1 MYSKFYRISRTLKT
15 KNPDPDQLTMNE
27 NKKGDKTSKSH
38 LTLPSYRASVQSPSL
53 IRPKIK
59 NRLSIFSS
67 PTPSSSFAPARSPSP
82 HHPPIRD
89 GGRREGEE
97 LVAGE
102 IDKESGNC
110 TIIPSHPAE
119 KRKHDRDEEKGKKT
133 IETKKARLSSKNKKK
148 TSLPIGKIIL
158 RNPRGRP
165 IIRRP
170 AATEECREGWITGT
184 GAARSKETAPQIR
197 STTGGRVGAR
207 HYQSMLI

>member
-1 MYSKFYRISRTLKT
+1 HIPVSHPVLVICPCPVSFTPPPP
-15 KNPDPDQLTMNE
+15 NPVILIHE
-27 NKKGDKTSKSH
+27 IKK
-38 LTLPSYRASVQSPSL
+38 
-53 IRPKIK
+53 
-59 NRLSIFSS
+59 
-67 PTPSSSFAPARSPSP
+67 PSP
-82 HHPPIRD
+82 LFAVSENVNVFGKYLRLIIFFPYSQGRRAKR
-89 GGRREGEE
+89 GRREKE

-102 IDKESGNC
+102 MDKESGNC

-119 KRKHDRDEEKGKKT
+119 KRKHDRDEEEGKKT

-207 HYQSMLI
+207 HYNISMLI